1 MAEAGGS
8 IPPRTTTCSRIG
20 GGFQSATVAVGVG
33 DNGPVQALD
42 TIATIL
48 LFIVLIGWV
57 WLSIYVGATSVVLS
71 DSGAPGIASIG
82 VALAVVGIPLA
93 VIAVYV
99 LAVIRTWHADGY
111 TFYYPLIP
119 FVAGTVL
126 AALVMGVAMGIVRL
140 GLRLHGT
147 DEQRRRDGKD
157 AGSSAR
163 PEVSD
168 VPAPASPRVLTFETA
183 HVFREGALFVE
194 VGIERVTGRR
204 YLRTPMPQRDGE
216 WQEYYLIDLQEY
228 ERFSADAVAA
238 HAFAAE
244 CRRQEHGDRWM
255 SWAGS
260 PAPKPIAADR
270 THLAKKRA
278 ILLTDHPTDSS
289 GVPVD
294 GIPVGTPFVWMVG
307 DSVDPDGNVR
317 VRLPGAE
324 SPVVSVDA
332 RQLGR

>member
-1 MAEAGGS
+1 
-8 IPPRTTTCSRIG
+8 
-20 GGFQSATVAVGVG
+20 
-33 DNGPVQALD
+33 VQVLD

-57 WLSIYVGATSVVLS
+57 WLSIYVGATSVMLS

-82 VALAVVGIPLA
+82 VVLAVVGIPLS
-93 VIAVYV
+93 VIAMYV
-99 LAVIRTWHADGY
+99 IAVIRTWQADGY
-111 TFYYPLIP
+111 TFYYPLIA

-147 DEQRRRDGKD
+147 DEQRRRGGKD
-157 AGSSAR
+157 ATTSPGDAASSAR
-163 PEVSD
+163 AAVAD
-168 VPAPASPRVLTFETA
+168 VPAPSSPRVLTFETV
-183 HVFREGALFVE
+183 HVFWDDALFVE

-228 ERFSADAVAA
+228 ERFAADAAAA

-270 THLAKKRA
+270 THLAKKRV

-307 DSVDPDGNVR
+307 DRVDPDGNVR

-324 SPVVSVDA
+324 SQVVSVDA